1 MENVFI
7 QLAIILALC
16 CTLGYLTKKFKLPLL
31 IAYLF
36 GGLILSSIA
45 AFDIHTS
52 EALQF
57 LPEIGIAFMLFLVGM
72 ELDLRE
78 VQSLGKPIFVAA
90 TMQIIITTLIGS
102 TIASTLG
109 FGGVEAVYLGLG
121 LAFSSTVV
129 VVKLL
134 LDKKELSSLYGKLSL
149 GILLLE
155 DLIAVIILLG
165 MTAGAGLSL
174 SNILPVSVFFI
185 KIIALIVTAILLN
198 KYLLSAIF
206 KMVSDSGELL
216 FLTSLAWCF
225 SFITLASILGFSVLI
240 GAFLAGVVL
249 ASSPYHFHIQ
259 GKVKPMRDFFLSLFF
274 VYLGTRVNFSHLGS
288 LYPLIFIF

>member
-134 LDKKELSSLYGKLSL
+134 LDKKELTSLYGKLSL

-155 DLIAVIILLG
+155 DLLAVMILLFLTVTSSSFGLGYQQLYPTAALVLKIILLFG
-165 MTAGAGLSL
+165 TGV
-174 SNILPVSVFFI
+174 ILNRF
-185 KIIALIVTAILLN
+185 ALP
-198 KYLLSAIF
+198 KIF
-206 KMVSDSGELL
+206 KAVSESGELL
-216 FLTSLAWCF
+216 FLTALA
-225 SFITLASILGFSVLI
+225 
-240 GAFLAGVVL
+240 
-249 ASSPYHFHIQ
+249 
-259 GKVKPMRDFFLSLFF
+259 
-274 VYLGTRVNFSHLGS
+274 
-288 LYPLIFIF
+288 